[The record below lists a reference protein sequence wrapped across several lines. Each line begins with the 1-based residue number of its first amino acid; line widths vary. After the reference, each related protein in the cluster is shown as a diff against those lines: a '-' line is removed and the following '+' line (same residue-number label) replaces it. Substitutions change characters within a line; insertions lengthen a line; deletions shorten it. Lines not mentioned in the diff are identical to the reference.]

1 MAQTNN
7 TRNNNTPAN
16 ANNRS
21 ATPTAASN
29 ERLIKAMARDAAAAR
44 ERMLAS
50 ILEGRNASSQEHN
63 SINENIHMADANG
76 QTRHEEQLKWLKKI
90 FKSLN
95 KMFGGYSKAFKA
107 FAVALFFVSLAA
119 ILITTIAL
127 GLNVWLIL
135 GLALVG
141 PSFLV
146 AIATMWHDIL
156 H

>member
-7 TRNNNTPAN
+7 TRNNTPAN
-16 ANNRS
+16 ANRS
-21 ATPTAASN
+21 GTPTAASN
-29 ERLIKAMARDAAAAR
+29 ERLLRAVAADAAAAR

-50 ILEGRNASSQEHN
+50 ILEGRNASSAEHN

-95 KMFGGYSKAFKA
+95 KMFGGYSKGFKA
-107 FAVALFFVSLAA
+107 FVIALFFVSLAA

-135 GLALVG
+135 GLAIMG

-146 AIATMWHDIL
+146 AVSVMWYDIL
-156 H
+156 S

>member
-1 MAQTNN
+1 MATQNNNNPVVPTNN
-7 TRNNNTPAN
+7 AN
-16 ANNRS
+16 AR
-21 ATPTAASN
+21 PTVASN
-29 ERLIKAMARDAAAAR
+29 EKLIKKARAEAAAAR
-44 ERMLAS
+44 ERMLAA
-50 ILEGRNASSQEHN
+50 IIEGRNASSAEHN

-95 KMFGGYSKAFKA
+95 KMFGGYSKGFKA
-107 FAVALFFVSLAA
+107 FVIALFFVSLAA

-127 GLNVWLIL
+127 GLNAWLIL

-146 AIATMWHDIL
+146 AIAVMWYDIL
-156 H
+156 AR

>member
-7 TRNNNTPAN
+7 NNPVVPTNNAN
-16 ANNRS
+16 AR
-21 ATPTAASN
+21 PTVASN
-29 ERLIKAMARDAAAAR
+29 EKLIKKARAEAAAAR

-50 ILEGRNASSQEHN
+50 IIEGRNADSAEHN
-63 SINENIHMADANG
+63 TINENVLMVDANG
-76 QTRHEEQLKWLKKI
+76 QTRHEEELKWLKKI
-90 FKSLN
+90 FKALN

-107 FAVALFFVSLAA
+107 FAIALFLVSLAA

-127 GLNVWLIL
+127 GLNAWLIL

-146 AIATMWHDIL
+146 AVSVMWHDIL
-156 H
+156 FR